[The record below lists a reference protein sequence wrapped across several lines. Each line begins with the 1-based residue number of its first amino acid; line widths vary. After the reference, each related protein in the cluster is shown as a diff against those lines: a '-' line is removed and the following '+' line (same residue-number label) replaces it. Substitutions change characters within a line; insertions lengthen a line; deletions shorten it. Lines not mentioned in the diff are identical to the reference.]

1 MPRRKVRAR
10 APINGAPAKLLTLEQ
25 LDYRTNAAKLA
36 IQVRDSIVADLGGAD
51 QLSTLEKLA
60 AEQASMAAAVVNDAY
75 CKWLQGQE
83 ISLSEIATCQNAFL
97 RVASSLGFSRRAKD
111 ITKDISTYLTEQ
123 QEQETSNE

>member
-1 MPRRKVRAR
+1 MPRRKVRAS
-10 APINGAPAKLLTLEQ
+10 APINGSPAKLLTLEQ

-83 ISLSEIATCQNAFL
+83 ISLSEIATCQNAFI

-111 ITKDISTYLTEQ
+111 ITQSIETYLQKE
-123 QEQETSNE
+123 EPKSD